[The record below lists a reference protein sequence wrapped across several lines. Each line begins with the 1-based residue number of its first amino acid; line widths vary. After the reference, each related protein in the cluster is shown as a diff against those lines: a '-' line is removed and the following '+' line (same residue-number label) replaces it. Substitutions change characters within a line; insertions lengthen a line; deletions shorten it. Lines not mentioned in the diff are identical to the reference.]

1 MENEMSR
8 RKLLH
13 YVGALG
19 ALSAYLRE
27 GRLFRVIT
35 GPKTDIQDTARVA
48 PSEFDWD
55 LLARSFQEI
64 ERRYQSQSHRL
75 ASNENR
81 SGNPGRR
88 KEDEGLPPPDAA

>member
-35 GPKTDIQDTARVA
+35 GTPPDTQDSPRVA
-48 PSEFDWD
+48 PPEFDWD
-55 LLARSFQEI
+55 LLARSFQDL
-64 ERRYQSQSHRL
+64 ERRYQSQRRRL
-75 ASNENR
+75 ATNENR
-81 SGNPGRR
+81 PGATGRR
-88 KEDEGLPPPDAA
+88 KEDEGFPPPDAA